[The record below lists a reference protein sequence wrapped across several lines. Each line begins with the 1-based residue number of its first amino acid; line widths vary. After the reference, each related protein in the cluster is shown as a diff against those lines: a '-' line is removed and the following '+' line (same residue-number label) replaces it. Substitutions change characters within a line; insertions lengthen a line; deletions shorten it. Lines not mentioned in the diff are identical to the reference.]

1 MEFVLDGND
10 KCLRVQ
16 GGTVKIIK
24 KAGLFSGQRE
34 KILPIRNIS
43 SVEVKEP
50 GFFVGFIQFSIAGGK
65 ARDSSFTFTGGSFDA
80 VSDENSVIFSGKQNY
95 QLALQ
100 IRDFI
105 ERYSQDGDVAT
116 GQSAS
121 AADEI
126 LKLKLLMDD
135 GILTK
140 DEFESKKKQLLAV

>member
-24 KAGLFSGQRE
+24 KAGLFSAQRE
-34 KILPIRNIS
+34 KVLPIRNIS

-65 ARDSSFTFTGGSFDA
+65 ARDSSYTLTGGSFDA
-80 VSDENSVIFSGKQNY
+80 VTDENSVVFNGKQNY
-95 QLALQ
+95 QLAIQ
-100 IRDFI
+100 IRDYI
-105 ERYSQDGDVAT
+105 QQYSQNSGAGAD
-116 GQSAS
+116 QSCS

-126 LKLKLLMDD
+126 RKLKSLLDD
-135 GILTK
+135 GILTN
-140 DEFESKKKQLLAV
+140 DEFESKKKKLLAI